1 MVLSNSIG
9 TLDEFYRGEV
19 MAVFYHVMPNMPRY
33 KVGDRIGQIYLSTAL
48 PMQFEWVNEINMD
61 TERGEGGF
69 GSTGK

>member
-1 MVLSNSIG
+1 
-9 TLDEFYRGEV
+9 